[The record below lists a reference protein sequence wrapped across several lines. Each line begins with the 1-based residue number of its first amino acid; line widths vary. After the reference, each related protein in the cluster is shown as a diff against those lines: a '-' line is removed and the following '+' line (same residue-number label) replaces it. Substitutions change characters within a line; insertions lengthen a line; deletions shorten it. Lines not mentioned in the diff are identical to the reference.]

1 MSKSGKTPPDSE
13 LTKTNTSL
21 DQPDNSDEAELE
33 DNQLF
38 EATLHFGPLPSPQI
52 LADYEK
58 AVPGLATRIIE
69 VFETQQKDVN
79 EMSRRTFESR
89 LRDAKFAAY
98 FPFVFCILLIITAFY
113 SIYSGFEL
121 VAVVAV
127 AAISSQKLPAIISAL
142 KKHRE

>member
-1 MSKSGKTPPDSE
+1 MTKSGKTPPDSE
-13 LTKTNTSL
+13 LTKTNTSF
-21 DQPDNSDEAELE
+21 DQPDNSDKAVLE
-33 DNQLF
+33 KNQSF
-38 EATLHFGPLPSPQI
+38 EATPHSGPLPSPQS

>member
-1 MSKSGKTPPDSE
+1 MTKSGKTPPDRE
-13 LTKTNTSL
+13 LTTKNTSI

-52 LADYEK
+52 LEDYDK

-69 VFETQQKDVN
+69 GFVTQQEDVN

-98 FPFVFCILLIITAFY
+98 FPYVFLY
-113 SIYSGFEL
+113 SSYNNCNLQHI
-121 VAVVAV
+121 
-127 AAISSQKLPAIISAL
+127 
-142 KKHRE
+142 